1 MNKQEQLVFE
11 KNSLLEKEL
20 AAKNRELEIEASLER
35 VREKAMAM
43 RSSEELNVLIATVFA
58 ELTHLDLVLTRCVIM
73 IYDTLRNGFH
83 WWMANSETP
92 SAPMNYFVKDTN
104 LPFFNAY
111 LKGWQERTMK
121 WTFELEGENKIR
133 VDDFLFTK
141 TELSLL
147 PDFVISG
154 MRAPEKVF
162 LNASFNNFGNLTLA
176 SLEPLT
182 DEQFKIMLRFAKV
195 FDLTYT
201 RFNDLQ
207 NAEAQA
213 REAQIQLALER
224 VRAKTMA
231 MQKPSEFVD
240 VINIIGEQFMH
251 LGFDFDWVNFSA
263 NGLDVSK
270 AIDIW
275 NFVVVPGL
283 YQGATRLVIP
293 FFEHPV
299 FTKAEESVN
308 EYYTKGN
315 SFTVVML
322 DKKDKDT
329 FLNHLF
335 TNTIYKDLPE
345 EVKTSQYNR
354 EVYQTSNVVLK
365 DTWLSVGKYDATPLT
380 DEQIG
385 ILKRL
390 ANEFGQAYTRF
401 LDLQKAEEQAREA
414 RIEAA
419 LESVRASSMA
429 MHHSDELEN
438 VVKTLAEKLV
448 DLGISLDGALI
459 FFFDKENRAYNLW
472 IATNQLPAPLKV
484 NYPYEEAMQANPI
497 IQDLWKAIETGA
509 GFLNKSYAG
518 NVKNDYFRFTAKH
531 NANIPEEVKK
541 IQQEAQNWTFS
552 FTGGKHSVIG
562 IDSWHGKVITAD
574 EFLVLKRFATV
585 FEQAYTRFLDL
596 EKAEAQAREAQ
607 IEAALEKVRSRS
619 LAMHKSDELR
629 EVIVVVFEK
638 LKELGLVFENAGIQL
653 FVEKSKD
660 ILQWV
665 AAPNLLSKPILVNL
679 PYEEKELNASEIV
692 RDIWLAKEKNKNIFN
707 KSYSLIEKNKF
718 FKYAG
723 RHNSFEQIP
732 QQVRDIQL
740 QAPGYTYNLVAEKH
754 AAVWLDTYSFQNI
767 SVEDFNVLKRV
778 AKVFEQAYTRFLDLQ
793 KAEAQARE
801 AQIQL
806 ALERVRARTMAMH
819 KSDELREVVAVIY
832 EQLQQL
838 GFVQEGSC
846 NINIM
851 DASTGNVDWWMTG
864 FGAQKYPHRY
874 HVEYIN
880 HPMHITQLA
889 KWKSGEKY
897 TTIEVAGESKKEFDR
912 MMLSQADF
920 EKMSDET
927 KRMIASVDKV
937 IFSMAFMKY
946 GALSWAANPIT
957 DEQANILQRFAKVFE
972 QTYTRFQDLQ
982 KAEAQAR
989 EAQIEAGLERVRSR
1003 AMGMQSSEELAP
1015 LIGTVFTE
1023 LTKLEL
1029 ALTRCVIWIF
1039 DPETNGATWWMAN
1052 SEDAQNPISCDLP
1065 YNVYEPYIV
1074 FLEQWKKRANNFQY
1088 ELSGTIKK
1096 DWDDYLFSKTG
1107 LSRLPAIVIDGMKA
1121 PERVFLTASF
1131 NNFGALNAATLAP
1144 LSVQDLDILLRFARV
1159 FDLTYTRFNDL
1170 KQAEAQA
1177 REAQIQLALE
1187 RVRARTMAMYKSEE
1201 LTETAALLFQQIQ
1214 SLGLPLISCGYNIW
1228 EEKDKVCDAYMS
1240 DAGGFIHSPFKIP
1253 LTQSPAFIHFYNSR
1267 QKKERFYTE
1276 QLNGEVLA
1284 SHYKY
1289 MLTLPG
1295 FASIADNFLKAGFR
1309 LPEFQVNNVANF
1321 SHGNLI
1327 FITSKEVP
1335 EAEDIF
1341 MRFASVF
1348 DQSYTRFL
1356 DLQKAEAQAREAH
1369 IEAALEKVRSR
1380 TMAMRKSD
1388 ELSEVAILLF
1398 NQVKSL
1404 GIKTWTTGFNVWS
1417 DNNNYY
1423 TDYITSPQGGFIEP
1437 YTIDA
1442 THFAAFAEI
1451 SHARKTGEE
1460 FFVSYLEGD
1469 ILKQTYLELAKFG
1482 DRRQYEIML
1491 EGGFEFPSRQFNHF
1505 VFGSKVSLMFI
1516 TYEPVPE
1523 AHDIFKRFGKVF
1535 EQTYTRFLDLQKAEA
1550 QAREAQIEAALERV
1564 RAKAMAMHNSNDV
1577 SVAASM
1583 VFSELRKLGINPI
1596 RCGVG
1601 LLNKESRKA
1610 QLYSATSS
1618 SDGDSLSLVGWVMLA
1633 GHPVLENIYDT
1644 WLKKEDYYPELTGS
1658 QLKSY
1663 YENLLAG
1670 LSLPVVPNW
1679 ETGEKQYGHFFSFS
1693 VGCLYTWSERHYNE
1707 PEIKILKRFAAII
1720 DLTFRR
1726 YLDLQ
1731 KAEANAKEAQIEAS
1745 LEKVRGKAMAMHT
1758 SQDLSDTIG
1767 TFYQELKSF
1776 SLTPMRCGV
1785 GLLDKEERIGEM
1797 FTWNTTEQG
1806 EGFELAGRLKM
1817 EGHNVLN
1824 NIYENWLKQREY
1836 HPVLRG
1842 DEIKE
1847 YYKVLKPQID
1857 FPDNTRDDVL
1867 FGYFFFFQ
1875 EGGVYAWTDKEM
1887 QEDELQIYR
1896 RFTSVLSL
1904 TYKRYRDL
1912 EKAESN
1918 AKEAV
1923 KQAALDRIRAD
1934 IASMRTVTDLD
1945 RITPLIWNEL
1955 TILGVPF
1962 IRCGVFIMDDEQQQ
1976 IHTFLS
1982 TPEGKGIAAFHLPY
1996 NTPGNIA
2003 HVITHWQ
2010 KKEIY
2015 TDHWDEEAF
2024 KEFADNLVKQ
2034 GAMKTSEQYLSTMP
2048 AGGFNLHFVP
2058 FQQGMLY
2065 VGNVA
2070 PLGEEEINLLQSIA
2084 DAFSTAYA
2092 RYEDF
2097 NKLEAAKK
2105 QVDNTLTELEQAQQQ
2120 LVQSEKMASLGELTA
2135 GIAHEIQNPLN
2146 FVNNFSEVNK
2156 EMLEELKTERLKPDE
2171 ERDDDL
2177 QNDLINDVIENS
2189 EKILHHG
2196 KRADAIVKGMLQHSR
2211 QSSGQK
2217 EPTDINALANEYLRL
2232 SYHGMRAKDKS
2243 FNAEMKTD
2251 FDESLGKINI
2261 IPQDIGRVL
2270 LNLFNNAFYAVTE
2283 KKKQL
2288 VNEEKSGTSN
2298 LYQPTVSVSTR
2309 KSENSVFITV
2319 SDNGNGIPKNIIDK
2333 IFQPFFTTKPTG
2345 SGTGLGL
2352 SLSYDIV
2359 KAHGG
2364 KIKVDSI
2371 EQVGTEFI
2379 IELPI

>member
-1 MNKQEQLVFE
+1 MSKEEQLLL
-11 KNSLLEKEL
+11 KRNSFLEKEL
-20 AAKNRELEIEASLER
+20 IAKNRELEIETSLET
-35 VREKAMAM
+35 VRAKAMAM
-43 RSSEELNVLIATVFA
+43 QASA
-58 ELTHLDLVLTRCVIM
+58 DLK
-73 IYDTLRNGFH
+73 
-83 WWMANSETP
+83 E
-92 SAPMNYFVKDTN
+92 
-104 LPFFNAY
+104 
-111 LKGWQERTMK
+111 
-121 WTFELEGENKIR
+121 
-133 VDDFLFTK
+133 
-141 TELSLL
+141 
-147 PDFVISG
+147 
-154 MRAPEKVF
+154 
-162 LNASFNNFGNLTLA
+162 
-176 SLEPLT
+176 
-182 DEQFKIMLRFAKV
+182 
-195 FDLTYT
+195 
-201 RFNDLQ
+201 
-207 NAEAQA
+207 
-213 REAQIQLALER
+213 
-224 VRAKTMA
+224 
-231 MQKPSEFVD
+231 
-240 VINIIGEQFMH
+240 
-251 LGFDFDWVNFSA
+251 
-263 NGLDVSK
+263 
-270 AIDIW
+270 
-275 NFVVVPGL
+275 
-283 YQGATRLVIP
+283 
-293 FFEHPV
+293 
-299 FTKAEESVN
+299 
-308 EYYTKGN
+308 
-315 SFTVVML
+315 
-322 DKKDKDT
+322 
-329 FLNHLF
+329 
-335 TNTIYKDLPE
+335 
-345 EVKTSQYNR
+345 
-354 EVYQTSNVVLK
+354 
-365 DTWLSVGKYDATPLT
+365 
-380 DEQIG
+380 
-385 ILKRL
+385 
-390 ANEFGQAYTRF
+390 
-401 LDLQKAEEQAREA
+401 
-414 RIEAA
+414 
-419 LESVRASSMA
+419 
-429 MHHSDELEN
+429 
-438 VVKTLAEKLV
+438 VVKTLFEELRKLDV
-448 DLGISLDGALI
+448 
-459 FFFDKENRAYNLW
+459 NLQACL
-472 IATNQLPAPLKV
+472 IATFDPVTSDQRSWMIHWKTNEPYSFLIRCNEQPFYQEMLNAWKERNTNWSYMLEGEAKTKWEKFLFTDTDFKLLPK
-484 NYPYEEAMQANPI
+484 
-497 IQDLWKAIETGA
+497 
-509 GFLNKSYAG
+509 
-518 NVKNDYFRFTAKH
+518 
-531 NANIPEEVKK
+531 EVK
-541 IQQEAQNWTFS
+541 EEMS
-552 FTGGKHSVIG
+552 
-562 IDSWHGKVITAD
+562 
-574 EFLVLKRFATV
+574 
-585 FEQAYTRFLDL
+585 
-596 EKAEAQAREAQ
+596 
-607 IEAALEKVRSRS
+607 
-619 LAMHKSDELR
+619 
-629 EVIVVVFEK
+629 
-638 LKELGLVFENAGIQL
+638 
-653 FVEKSKD
+653 KSKK
-660 ILQWV
+660 V
-665 AAPNLLSKPILVNL
+665 FFAASYCQYGAIQASSPELLSKASIDILL
-679 PYEEKELNASEIV
+679 RFS
-692 RDIWLAKEKNKNIFN
+692 
-707 KSYSLIEKNKF
+707 
-718 FKYAG
+718 
-723 RHNSFEQIP
+723 
-732 QQVRDIQL
+732 
-740 QAPGYTYNLVAEKH
+740 
-754 AAVWLDTYSFQNI
+754 
-767 SVEDFNVLKRV
+767 
-778 AKVFEQAYTRFLDLQ
+778 KVFDSCYTRFLDLQ

-801 AQIQL
+801 AQIEA
-806 ALERVRARTMAMH
+806 ALERIRSSAMAMQT
-819 KSDELREVVAVIY
+819 SDDLNALIGRLFREATKLDMLLERCIVLIVNPDTLDTTWILVNSELQPSAYLV
-832 EQLQQL
+832 
-838 GFVQEGSC
+838 
-846 NINIM
+846 
-851 DASTGNVDWWMTG
+851 
-864 FGAQKYPHRY
+864 KYH
-874 HVEYIN
+874 
-880 HPMHITQLA
+880 
-889 KWKSGEKY
+889 
-897 TTIEVAGESKKEFDR
+897 ESKPSLAYLEAWKHKVERWSYLLKGEEKKQWDSYLF
-912 MMLSQADF
+912 SQTELANMPDAAKNVMRSY
-920 EKMSDET
+920 E
-927 KRMIASVDKV
+927 RVQINASFGNFGN
-937 IFSMAFMKY
+937 ITLATFAPF
-946 GALSWAANPIT
+946 T
-957 DEQANILQRFAKVFE
+957 DEQFDILVRITKVFDL
-972 QTYTRFQDLQ
+972 TYTRFKDLKQ
-982 KAEAQAR
+982 AEAQAR
-989 EAQIEAGLERVRSR
+989 EASIEAGLERVRSR
-1003 AMGMQSSEELAP
+1003 AMAMQSSEELAA

-1023 LTKLEL
+1023 LTRLDL

-1039 DPETNGATWWMAN
+1039 NPETNGATWWMAN
-1052 SEDAQNPISCDLP
+1052 SEDAQNPINCDLP
-1065 YNVYEPYIV
+1065 YNPFEPYLV
-1074 FLEQWKKRANNFQY
+1074 FLEQWQKRAINFQY
-1088 ELSGTIKK
+1088 ELSGAIKK
-1096 DWDDYLFSKTG
+1096 EWDDYLFSETG
-1107 LSRLPAIVIDGMKA
+1107 LTRLPAVVIEGMKA

-1131 NNFGALNAATLAP
+1131 NNFGALNAATLEP
-1144 LSVQDLDILLRFARV
+1144 LSDNHLDVLLRFAKV

-1201 LTETAALLFQQIQ
+1201 LAETAGLLFQQIQ

-1228 EEKDKVCDAYMS
+1228 EENDKVCDAYMS

-1253 LTQSPAFIHFYNSR
+1253 LTQSPVFIHFYNSR
-1267 QKKERFYTE
+1267 QKKEKFYTE
-1276 QLNGEVLA
+1276 QLNGEVLV

-1295 FASIADNFLKAGFR
+1295 FASIADNFLKEGFR

-1516 TYEPVPE
+1516 TYEPVLE

-1618 SDGDSLSLVGWVMLA
+1618 SDGDSLSLVGWVMLT

-1644 WLKKEDYYPELTGS
+1644 WLKKEDYYPELTGT

-1670 LSLPVVPNW
+1670 LSLPIVPNS

-1693 VGCLYTWSERHYNE
+1693 VGCLYAWSNRHYNE
-1707 PEIKILKRFAAII
+1707 SEIRILKRFAAII

-1745 LEKVRGKAMAMHT
+1745 LERVRGKAMAMHT

-1767 TFYQELKSF
+1767 VFYQELKSF

-1785 GLLDKEERIGEM
+1785 GLLDKEERIGDL
-1797 FTWNTTEQG
+1797 FTWNTTDKG
-1806 EGFELAGRLKM
+1806 KSFELVGRLKM
-1817 EGHNVLN
+1817 EGHPVLN
-1824 NIYENWLKQREY
+1824 KVYEGWLTQTEY

-1847 YYKVLKPQID
+1847 YNKILKPQMA
-1857 FPDNTRDDVL
+1857 FPDHKHDDVQ
-1867 FGYFFFFQ
+1867 FGYFFFFP
-1875 EGGVYAWTDKEM
+1875 EGGVYAWTEKEM
-1887 QEDELQIYR
+1887 HDDELQIYR

-1904 TYKRYRDL
+1904 TYKRYRDI
-1912 EKAESN
+1912 EKAEAS

-1923 KQAALDRIRAD
+1923 KQSALDRIRAE
-1934 IASMRTVTDLD
+1934 IASMRTISDLD

-1962 IRCGVFIMDDEQQQ
+1962 IRCGVFIMDDDQQQ

-1996 NTPGNIA
+1996 NTRGNIG

-2024 KEFADNLVKQ
+2024 KEFADNLVQQ
-2034 GAMKTSEQYLSTMP
+2034 GAMKSSEQYLSTMP

-2105 QVDNTLTELEQAQQQ
+2105 QVDNTLTELKQAQQQ

-2146 FVNNFSEVNK
+2146 FVNNFSDVNSELII
-2156 EMLEELKTERLKPDE
+2156 EMEIE
-2171 ERDDDL
+2171 L
-2177 QNDLINDVIENS
+2177 QNGNVEEAIAIANDIKENEDKIN
-2189 EKILHHG
+2189 HHG

-2211 QSSGQK
+2211 KTSGQK
-2217 EPTDINALANEYLRL
+2217 EPSDINALADEYLRL
-2232 SYHGMRAKDKS
+2232 SYHGLRAKDKN
-2243 FNAEMKTD
+2243 FNATIETD
-2251 FDESLGKINI
+2251 FDQSIGKINI

-2270 LNLFNNAFYAVTE
+2270 LNLFNNAFYAVNE
-2283 KKKQL
+2283 QKK
-2288 VNEEKSGTSN
+2288 SN
-2298 LYQPTVSVSTR
+2298 PISYSPTVFVGTQECDG
-2309 KSENSVFITV
+2309 KIQITV
-2319 SDNGNGIPKNIIDK
+2319 RDNGNGIPQKNSDK

-2345 SGTGLGL
+2345 EGTGLGL
-2352 SLSYDIV
+2352 SLSYDII

-2364 KIKVDSI
+2364 EIKVESK
-2371 EQVGTEFI
+2371 EGEGTVFI
-2379 IELPI
+2379 IQLPV

>member
-201 RFNDLQ
+201 RFNDLK
-207 NAEAQA
+207 NAE
-213 REAQIQLALER
+213 
-224 VRAKTMA
+224 V
-231 MQKPSEFVD
+231 
-240 VINIIGEQFMH
+240 
-251 LGFDFDWVNFSA
+251 
-263 NGLDVSK
+263 
-270 AIDIW
+270 
-275 NFVVVPGL
+275 
-283 YQGATRLVIP
+283 
-293 FFEHPV
+293 
-299 FTKAEESVN
+299 
-308 EYYTKGN
+308 
-315 SFTVVML
+315 
-322 DKKDKDT
+322 
-329 FLNHLF
+329 
-335 TNTIYKDLPE
+335 
-345 EVKTSQYNR
+345 
-354 EVYQTSNVVLK
+354 
-365 DTWLSVGKYDATPLT
+365 
-380 DEQIG
+380 
-385 ILKRL
+385 
-390 ANEFGQAYTRF
+390 
-401 LDLQKAEEQAREA
+401 
-414 RIEAA
+414 
-419 LESVRASSMA
+419 
-429 MHHSDELEN
+429 
-438 VVKTLAEKLV
+438 
-448 DLGISLDGALI
+448 
-459 FFFDKENRAYNLW
+459 
-472 IATNQLPAPLKV
+472 
-484 NYPYEEAMQANPI
+484 
-497 IQDLWKAIETGA
+497 
-509 GFLNKSYAG
+509 
-518 NVKNDYFRFTAKH
+518 
-531 NANIPEEVKK
+531 
-541 IQQEAQNWTFS
+541 
-552 FTGGKHSVIG
+552 
-562 IDSWHGKVITAD
+562 
-574 EFLVLKRFATV
+574 
-585 FEQAYTRFLDL
+585 
-596 EKAEAQAREAQ
+596 
-607 IEAALEKVRSRS
+607 
-619 LAMHKSDELR
+619 
-629 EVIVVVFEK
+629 
-638 LKELGLVFENAGIQL
+638 
-653 FVEKSKD
+653 
-660 ILQWV
+660 
-665 AAPNLLSKPILVNL
+665 
-679 PYEEKELNASEIV
+679 
-692 RDIWLAKEKNKNIFN
+692 
-707 KSYSLIEKNKF
+707 
-718 FKYAG
+718 
-723 RHNSFEQIP
+723 
-732 QQVRDIQL
+732 
-740 QAPGYTYNLVAEKH
+740 
-754 AAVWLDTYSFQNI
+754 
-767 SVEDFNVLKRV
+767 
-778 AKVFEQAYTRFLDLQ
+778 
-793 KAEAQARE
+793 
-801 AQIQL
+801 
-806 ALERVRARTMAMH
+806 
-819 KSDELREVVAVIY
+819 
-832 EQLQQL
+832 
-838 GFVQEGSC
+838 
-846 NINIM
+846 
-851 DASTGNVDWWMTG
+851 
-864 FGAQKYPHRY
+864 
-874 HVEYIN
+874 
-880 HPMHITQLA
+880 
-889 KWKSGEKY
+889 
-897 TTIEVAGESKKEFDR
+897 
-912 MMLSQADF
+912 
-920 EKMSDET
+920 
-927 KRMIASVDKV
+927 
-937 IFSMAFMKY
+937 
-946 GALSWAANPIT
+946 
-957 DEQANILQRFAKVFE
+957 
-972 QTYTRFQDLQ
+972 
-982 KAEAQAR
+982 
-989 EAQIEAGLERVRSR
+989 
-1003 AMGMQSSEELAP
+1003 
-1015 LIGTVFTE
+1015 
-1023 LTKLEL
+1023 
-1029 ALTRCVIWIF
+1029 
-1039 DPETNGATWWMAN
+1039 
-1052 SEDAQNPISCDLP
+1052 
-1065 YNVYEPYIV
+1065 
-1074 FLEQWKKRANNFQY
+1074 
-1088 ELSGTIKK
+1088 
-1096 DWDDYLFSKTG
+1096 
-1107 LSRLPAIVIDGMKA
+1107 
-1121 PERVFLTASF
+1121 
-1131 NNFGALNAATLAP
+1131 
-1144 LSVQDLDILLRFARV
+1144 
-1159 FDLTYTRFNDL
+1159 
-1170 KQAEAQA
+1170 
-1177 REAQIQLALE
+1177 
-1187 RVRARTMAMYKSEE
+1187 
-1201 LTETAALLFQQIQ
+1201 
-1214 SLGLPLISCGYNIW
+1214 
-1228 EEKDKVCDAYMS
+1228 
-1240 DAGGFIHSPFKIP
+1240 
-1253 LTQSPAFIHFYNSR
+1253 
-1267 QKKERFYTE
+1267 
-1276 QLNGEVLA
+1276 
-1284 SHYKY
+1284 
-1289 MLTLPG
+1289 
-1295 FASIADNFLKAGFR
+1295 
-1309 LPEFQVNNVANF
+1309 
-1321 SHGNLI
+1321 
-1327 FITSKEVP
+1327 
-1335 EAEDIF
+1335 
-1341 MRFASVF
+1341 
-1348 DQSYTRFL
+1348 
-1356 DLQKAEAQAREAH
+1356 QAREAH

-1767 TFYQELKSF
+1767 VFYQELKSF

-1785 GLLDKEERIGEM
+1785 GLLDKEERIGDL
-1797 FTWNTTEQG
+1797 FTWNTTDKG
-1806 EGFELAGRLKM
+1806 KSFELVGRLKM
-1817 EGHNVLN
+1817 EGHPVLN
-1824 NIYENWLKQREY
+1824 KVYEGWLTQTEY

-1847 YYKVLKPQID
+1847 YNKILKPQMA
-1857 FPDNTRDDVL
+1857 FPDHKHDDVQ
-1867 FGYFFFFQ
+1867 FGYFFFFP
-1875 EGGVYAWTDKEM
+1875 EGGVYAWTEKEM

-1904 TYKRYRDL
+1904 TYKRYRDI
-1912 EKAESN
+1912 EKAEAS

-1923 KQAALDRIRAD
+1923 KQSALDRIRAD

-1962 IRCGVFIMDDEQQQ
+1962 IRCGVFIMDDEQEQ

-1996 NTPGNIA
+1996 NTPGNIG

-2015 TDHWDEEAF
+2015 TDRWDEETF
-2024 KEFADNLVKQ
+2024 KDFADNLVQQ
-2034 GAMKTSEQYLSTMP
+2034 GAMKSSEQYLSTMP

-2070 PLGEEEINLLQSIA
+2070 PLGVDEINLLQSIA

-2211 QSSGQK
+2211 KSSGQK
-2217 EPTDINALANEYLRL
+2217 EPTDINALADEYLRL